1 MHRTGSMFR
10 MNKPMPWYHSVAVKS
25 YLVAF
30 VATHIPLLGLI
41 AVIVLWPGLLSPWG
55 VFLAALVFTL
65 AATALV
71 VGVLWRMFKPL
82 RAAADGLKGFM
93 TQGSSF
99 KATPATADEIGR
111 LTGILV
117 QALAH
122 LDRSRG
128 ALLHSSSITVGHA
141 SAEVLHASLDNR
153 QWLVLLEI
161 DQWAALDGR
170 GGLDAM
176 LHWHRAL
183 DRAVDKLLQAGELA
197 LPWGRGRFLLML
209 AGSNADVVERLDT
222 VCRGVAADDGQVS
235 TATAAVDV
243 PGPDAQ
249 SRAAALQR
257 LEHKLFALRLQGSQ
271 AAVA

>member
-1 MHRTGSMFR
+1 MPRAGSMFR
-10 MNKPMPWYHSVAVKS
+10 MNKPMPWYHSVAIKS
-25 YLVAF
+25 YLIAF

-41 AVIVLWPGLLSPWG
+41 AIIVLRPELLSPWG

-65 AATALV
+65 AATAVV
-71 VGVLWRMFKPL
+71 VGVLWRMFRPL

-93 TQGSSF
+93 TEGSTYKASAGSS
-99 KATPATADEIGR
+99 DEVGR

-141 SAEVLHASLDNR
+141 SAEVLHTGAGNR
-153 QWLVLLEI
+153 QWLALLEI
-161 DQWAALDGR
+161 DQWAALDGW
-170 GGLDAM
+170 GGLENM
-176 LHWHRAL
+176 LRLHRGL
-183 DRAVDKLLQAGELA
+183 DRSVDGLLQAGELA

-209 AGSNADVVERLDT
+209 TGSNADVMERLDAL
-222 VCRGVAADDGQVS
+222 CRRITMEDGETC
-235 TATAAVDV
+235 TATAAVDT

-257 LEHKLFALRLQGSQ
+257 LEHKLFSLRLQGSQ
-271 AAVA
+271 AVAA